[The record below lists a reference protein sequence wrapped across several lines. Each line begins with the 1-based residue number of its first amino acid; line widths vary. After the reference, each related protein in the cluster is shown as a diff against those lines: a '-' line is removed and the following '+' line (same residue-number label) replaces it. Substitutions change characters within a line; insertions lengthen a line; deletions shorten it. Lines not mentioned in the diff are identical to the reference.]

1 MHCEYKL
8 HFPTKVKQE
17 EMGHAMDT
25 KMMTVDIME
34 ALEGTDT
41 GDDEVE
47 DLMGVLNSV
56 NLDISKVFRN

>member
-1 MHCEYKL
+1 
-8 HFPTKVKQE
+8 
-17 EMGHAMDT
+17 MGHAMDT